1 MIIKFK
7 SDKAGEF
14 IMMGHV
20 ALPLLRMMGGSGNT
34 EGAVSGELLDEALQ
48 KLEAALQQSA
58 APINEPIDEAEDGT
72 EKEEDEEE
80 KQPRVTV
87 STRALPLLE
96 MLRRAKAA
104 DGYVMWQPD

>member
-48 KLEAALQQSA
+48 KLEAALQQAA
-58 APINEPIDEAEDGT
+58 APRASDSGEKSAE
-72 EKEEDEEE
+72 EQDEEE
-80 KQPRVTV
+80 KQSRVSV

>member
-48 KLEAALQQSA
+48 KLETALQRAA
-58 APINEPIDEAEDGT
+58 APPASDSDST
-72 EKEEDEEE
+72 EEREEEDR
-80 KQPRVTV
+80 QPKVGV

-96 MLRRAKAA
+96 MLRKAKAA

>member
-48 KLEAALQQSA
+48 KLEAALQQAA
-58 APINEPIDEAEDGT
+58 APASSENE
-72 EKEEDEEE
+72 EEREEEE
-80 KQPRVTV
+80 KQPKVGM

-96 MLRRAKAA
+96 MLRRAKTA

>member
-7 SDKAGEF
+7 SDHAGEF

-48 KLEAALQQSA
+48 KLEAALQQAA
-58 APINEPIDEAEDGT
+58 APPGDDTENEKDD
-72 EKEEDEEE
+72 EE
-80 KQPRVTV
+80 KQPRVGV

-96 MLRRAKAA
+96 MLRRAKAE
-104 DGYVMWQPD
+104 DGYVMWQTD

>member
-48 KLEAALQQSA
+48 IDHDGDLVRRAEGVTRRCAAHGWRLRKMQGA
-58 APINEPIDEAEDGT
+58 TIVRMAVPDGT
-72 EKEEDEEE
+72 LAII
-80 KQPRVTV
+80 RT
-87 STRALPLLE
+87 
-96 MLRRAKAA
+96 
-104 DGYVMWQPD
+104 

>member
-1 MIIKFK
+1 
-7 SDKAGEF
+7 
-14 IMMGHV
+14 MMGHV

-48 KLEAALQQSA
+48 KLEAALQHV
-58 APINEPIDEAEDGT
+58 APTATEPVNGT
-72 EKEEDEEE
+72 EDEKDEEE
-80 KQPRVTV
+80 KQPKVAV

>member
-1 MIIKFK
+1 
-7 SDKAGEF
+7 
-14 IMMGHV
+14 MMGHV

-58 APINEPIDEAEDGT
+58 APIDEPMDGT

>member
-14 IMMGHV
+14 IMMGDV
-20 ALPLLRMMGGSGNT
+20 ALPLLRMMGGGGNT
-34 EGAVSGELLDEALQ
+34 EGAVSGELLEEALQ
-48 KLEAALQQSA
+48 KLETALQQA
-58 APINEPIDEAEDGT
+58 APENIEPMTGSDDE
-72 EKEEDEEE
+72 KDEEE
-80 KQPRVTV
+80 KQPKVAV

>member
-1 MIIKFK
+1 
-7 SDKAGEF
+7 
-14 IMMGHV
+14 MMGHV

-48 KLEAALQQSA
+48 KLEAALEQA
-58 APINEPIDEAEDGT
+58 APAANELADGT
-72 EKEEDEEE
+72 EDDKDEEE
-80 KQPRVTV
+80 KQPKVGM

>member
-1 MIIKFK
+1 
-7 SDKAGEF
+7 
-14 IMMGHV
+14 MMGHV

-48 KLEAALQQSA
+48 KLEAALQHV
-58 APINEPIDEAEDGT
+58 EPTATEPVNGT
-72 EKEEDEEE
+72 EDEKDEEE
-80 KQPRVTV
+80 KQPKVAV

>member
-7 SDKAGEF
+7 SDQAGEF

-48 KLEAALQQSA
+48 KLEAALQQTASSA
-58 APINEPIDEAEDGT
+58 NETADGAED
-72 EKEEDEEE
+72 EKDEEE
-80 KQPRVTV
+80 KQPKVGV

-96 MLRRAKAA
+96 MLRKAKAA